1 MILNAKMRIV
11 AWNIRAGG
19 GSRISDIGD
28 QILRWH
34 ADVVTFSEF
43 RGTPPSR
50 SLAQSLFHQGLKFQL
65 TSANSDSPRTNALLI
80 ASRWPIRRIKVNVKL
95 NEPHRWLL
103 GEIQSPNPFHIGSMH
118 VPNRVSGKKY
128 IFHKAILNILRR
140 WKDEPALIAGDTN
153 SGIPGLDE
161 QVRVFGHREDAW
173 IRNLEGLG
181 WLDAFRFFHGSQKI
195 YTWYSPNAGN
205 GFRLDQGFV
214 NKKMISR
221 LSGAAYVWGKP
232 ENGSE
237 RRDALSD
244 HAALIMDFE

>member
-1 MILNAKMRIV
+1 MRIV
-11 AWNIRAGG
+11 SWNIRAGG
-19 GSRISDIGD
+19 GRRTSDIAG
-28 QILRWH
+28 QIRRWK

-43 RGTPPSR
+43 RGTAPSR
-50 SLAQSLFHQGLKFQL
+50 CLSDCLYKQGLKFQL
-65 TSANSDSPRTNALLI
+65 SSAKPEAPRINALLI
-80 ASRWPIRRIKVNVKL
+80 ASKWPIRKIDVNVRL

-103 GEIQSPNPFHIGSMH
+103 GKVQSKDPFHIGSMH

-128 IFHKAILNILRR
+128 IFHKAILRILGR
-140 WKDEPALIAGDTN
+140 WNGGPAVIAGDTN

-161 QVRVFGHREDAW
+161 QVRVFGPKEEAW
-173 IRNLEGLG
+173 IRDLEALG
-181 WLDAFRFFHGSQKI
+181 WLDAFRFFHGSRKM

-221 LSGAAYVWGKP
+221 LIGVTYVWGQP
-232 ENGSE
+232 ENGSD

-244 HAALIMDFE
+244 HAALILDFQ